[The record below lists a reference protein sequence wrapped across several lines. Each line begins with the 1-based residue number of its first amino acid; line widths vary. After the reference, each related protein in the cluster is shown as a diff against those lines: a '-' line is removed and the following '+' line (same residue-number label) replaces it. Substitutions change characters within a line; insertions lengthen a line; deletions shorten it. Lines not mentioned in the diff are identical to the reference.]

1 MKQAYLSEI
10 FKEKK
15 LNKRERFEIR
25 VTLIEKRIIEKTAS
39 KAGLNPSEYIRRSAL
54 EKVIKT
60 KFTEEEL
67 SILKM
72 IFDIGIELK
81 KIKSEEKNLL
91 LNDDIDYI
99 IKKLKNIISIF
110 YDR

>member
-1 MKQAYLSEI
+1 MCVCTDKKDFRYAEKSFLSFKHPLICSRWSQMKQAYLSEI

-25 VTLIEKRIIEKTAS
+25 VTLIEKRIIEKSAS

-60 KFTEEEL
+60 
-67 SILKM
+67 
-72 IFDIGIELK
+72 
-81 KIKSEEKNLL
+81 
-91 LNDDIDYI
+91 
-99 IKKLKNIISIF
+99 
-110 YDR
+110 